1 TTASLYPATATKLA
15 AVKADVDQY
24 YLFGGLVALATNTRG
39 AIATALAPAVGAHD
53 LPDVFCA
60 QSGCHDTDLATI
72 HIDLANDQIGC
83 TNCHGIA
90 GGPIGDCMA
99 CHGETYQ
106 AAHEAMHPVIPAP
119 DPVEACTQ
127 AGCHAAGVTV
137 IHASCTSC
145 HVEGADLVDATCGTC
160 HEDTTAL
167 QHPAV
172 PAHTV
177 ANTGGGC
184 FDDLCHGTNV
194 VTDMHGIDF
203 SADGE
208 FPGCTACHNETVEPS
223 TVCLGACHSV
233 GEFGT
238 WHNDAAGHAD
248 LEASVEVESP
258 GCVTCHGSAL
268 MDVAEGEHKGCSC
281 HAYGH
286 AAGATS
292 CESCHNGTH
301 APHQT
306 IPQHATMEA
315 GFGANSQGC
324 VACHGS
330 NTMAVAS
337 RDTLGTAD
345 EADDEIIVPAVP
357 AGGTIVGEHLAGC
370 NCHIYGYPREGVL
383 YDACEV
389 CHAGPMDPEAEHPYH
404 VGAHDAFEATVDGT
418 DSKACV
424 ACHGTDLLGV
434 GDVDFHVKDAHDG
447 CVCHHYDT
455 IDVGGSSLIGSTTT
469 DATTCVSCH
478 NESFA
483 PHGFAD
489 GESPHHS
496 ESWVSASGHNT
507 AELGTRGAYTRFD
520 GSEGVLIRD
529 SSGES
534 IVATYPLPTQNVFWE
549 ADTTEAPAGAIT
561 GLDWDS
567 VVTCEQCHTGL
578 IDFEVDGPHGAQQIA
593 GMGIDPNFSGE
604 FENAALWA
612 WSAPAADG
620 TLNSTVTSV
629 TPMAAK
635 SGIIQYI
642 PGGPTPTA
650 PSAYALKT
658 YLSAGETTVT
668 VPGPA
673 VVTDPDSVICAK
685 CHDLH
690 NPGTGHGAEGDGDTG
705 DGYAHYHGHDYHDN
719 PIEYAGLYQRSDDTT
734 YTAFSALASTDTTL
748 QAPAAG
754 RGASGHCRNCHVAI
768 PHGWSRPR
776 LLVYETDR
784 APYNIGPS
792 VDPMYSALEGRLY
805 RDGVTP
811 EGGQLKGISS
821 TLGPVMNHEGE
832 VGEYVNWQNGG
843 KTTCQA
849 CGHHTSVPTPGS
861 MWE

>member
-1 TTASLYPATATKLA
+1 TKLA
-15 AVKADVDQY
+15 AVKASVVQY
-24 YLFGGLVALATNTRG
+24 YLFGGTGVITTATR
-39 AIATALAPAVGAHD
+39 ASIATALEAEPVEPQPVGAHD

-60 QSGCHDTDLATI
+60 QSGCHDSDLATI
-72 HIDLANDQIGC
+72 HIDLANGQIGC

-90 GGPIGDCMA
+90 GGPTSDCMG
-99 CHGETYQ
+99 CHEDFQ
-106 AAHEAMHPVIPAP
+106 VAHEAMHPVVPAP
-119 DPVEACTQ
+119 DAVEACTQ
-127 AGCHAAGVTV
+127 AGCHADSVTV

-145 HVEGADLVDATCGTC
+145 HVEGAVLAGGTCGTC

-184 FDDLCHGTNV
+184 FDALCHGTD
-194 VTDMHGIDF
+194 VTKMHAIDF
-203 SADGE
+203 RASGE
-208 FPGCTACHNETVEPS
+208 TPPGCSACHAEGVTPS
-223 TVCLGACHSV
+223 TTCLGACHATAN
-233 GEFGT
+233 FGV
-238 WHNDAAGHAD
+238 WHNSDSGHSN
-248 LEASVEVESP
+248 LEAAVGANSQ
-258 GCVTCHGSAL
+258 GCVACHGTDLLA
-268 MDVAEGEHKGCSC
+268 VAPGEHAGCSC

-286 AAGATS
+286 AAGATA
-292 CESCHNGTH
+292 CESCHT
-301 APHQT
+301 
-306 IPQHATMEA
+306 
-315 GFGANSQGC
+315 
-324 VACHGS
+324 
-330 NTMAVAS
+330 
-337 RDTLGTAD
+337 D
-345 EADDEIIVPAVP
+345 
-357 AGGTIVGEHLAGC
+357 
-370 NCHIYGYPREGVL
+370 
-383 YDACEV
+383 
-389 CHAGPMDPEAEHPYH
+389 PMDPDAAHPYH
-404 VGAHDAFEATVDGT
+404 VGAHDTFEATVDGT

-434 GDVDFHVKDAHDG
+434 GAVDFHVKDAHEG
-447 CVCHHYDT
+447 CTCHHADT
-455 IDVGGSSLIGSTTT
+455 VIDGGMQIIGAKTTE
-469 DATTCVSCH
+469 ATTCVSCH
-478 NESFA
+478 NASFA

-507 AELGTRGAYTRFD
+507 EELGTRGAYTKFD

-529 SSGES
+529 SSGAT
-534 IVATYPLPTQNVFWE
+534 VTATYPLPTQNVFWS
-549 ADTTEAPAGAIT
+549 ADTTQAPAGAIK

-578 IDFEVDGPHGAQQIA
+578 VDYEVDGPHGAQQIA
-593 GMGIDPNFSGE
+593 GMGIDPAFPGE

-612 WSAPAADG
+612 WRAPNADG
-620 TLNSTVTSV
+620 SFNKSYPTTET
-629 TPMAAK
+629 AFAK
-635 SGIIQYI
+635 SGIVQYI

-650 PSAYALKT
+650 PSAYAMRT
-658 YLSAGETTVT
+658 PTGAGTWEK
-668 VPGPA
+668 GPA
-673 VVTDPDSVICAK
+673 SIEGPDSVICAK

-690 NPGTGHGAEGDGDTG
+690 NPGTGHSTTDPTVNG
-705 DGYAHYHGHDYHDN
+705 DGYAHYHGHDYHDD
-719 PIEYAGLYQRSDDTT
+719 PIENIGLFQRVDSST
-734 YTAFSALASTDTTL
+734 YTSFMKLESTDTTIA
-748 QAPAAG
+748 APVAN

-792 VDPMYSALEGRLY
+792 VDPAYSALEGRLY

-832 VGEYVNWQNGG
+832 VGEYVNWQNDG

-849 CGHHTSVPTPGS
+849 CGHHTAVPTPGS